1 MDVITAY
8 RQVGTYRGA
17 AEMCGVTHKTV
28 KRIIEQGQAAA
39 EQRVARRRN
48 YESVR
53 TLVAHEIDET
63 KGKISAKR
71 LLPTARA
78 AGYAGS
84 DRNFRRLVAQERSK
98 YRQRQAI
105 ARSRRP
111 AVWTPGEHLVID
123 WGVLNGLHVFC
134 AVLAWS
140 RVRFVRFADNERA
153 DTTLALLAEC
163 FAALGGVP
171 KVVLADRMGCLK
183 GGVVADVVV
192 PTPDYVRFATHY
204 RFRPDFCHAKDPRAR
219 GSWRTW
225 STTPST
231 T

>member
-1 MDVITAY
+1 MTAY

-17 AEMCGVTHKTV
+17 AEMCDVTHKTV
-28 KRIIEQGQAAA
+28 KRIIDKGQAAA
-39 EQRVARRRN
+39 ERVERRRN

-53 TLVAHEIDET
+53 ALVAGEIEET

-71 LLPTARA
+71 LLPKAGA
-78 AGYAGS
+78 GGYAGS

-111 AVWTPGEHLVID
+111 AVWAPGEHLVID

-134 AVLAWS
+134 AVLAGRGCGS
-140 RVRFVRFADNERA
+140 SAFADNERA
-153 DTTLALLAEC
+153 EKTLALLGEC
-163 FAALGGVP
+163 FATL
-171 KVVLADRMGCLK
+171 

-192 PTPDYVRFATHY
+192 IPGP
-204 RFRPDFCHAKDPRAR
+204 
-219 GSWRTW
+219 
-225 STTPST
+225 
-231 T
+231 